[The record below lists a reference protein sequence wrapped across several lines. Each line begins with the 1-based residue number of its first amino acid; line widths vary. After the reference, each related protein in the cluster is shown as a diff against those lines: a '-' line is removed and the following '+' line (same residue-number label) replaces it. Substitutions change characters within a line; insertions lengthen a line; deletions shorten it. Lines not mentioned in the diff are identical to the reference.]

1 MKKLIAVIA
10 LASGMGAAYA
20 DQPVALTD
28 AQMDNVSAG
37 ALVQVSEA
45 AGTGN
50 AFAVLGHTNVY
61 ASANTGSSTSF
72 WGNRTY
78 ASTHV
83 NSSAQG
89 FLVDSTATVQA
100 GSAILKTY

>member
-37 ALVQVSEA
+37 SVLASHVQTGGQASALFGRVQVVS
-45 AGTGN
+45 N
-50 AFAVLGHTNVY
+50 ATTSTTPV
-61 ASANTGSSTSF
+61 SISTS
-72 WGNRTY
+72 G
-78 ASTHV
+78 STLSIATGV
-83 NSSAQG
+83 LVSS
-89 FLVDSTATVQA
+89 SSNTTA
-100 GSAILKTY
+100 KY